1 MKQRILNIDSV
12 KKEKMYDNFE
22 ALVKYSETLLRH
34 DDPYIAKR
42 RQEHSKTVSRR
53 NKQNE
58 LRQKL
63 AKLLQIEK

>member
-1 MKQRILNIDSV
+1 
-12 KKEKMYDNFE
+12 MYDNFE

-42 RQEHSKTVSRR
+42 RQEHSKTVSWR

-63 AKLLQIEK
+63 GKLLQIEK

>member
-1 MKQRILNIDSV
+1 MKQKIKSIDSV

-42 RQEHSKTVSRR
+42 R
-53 NKQNE
+53 
-58 LRQKL
+58 
-63 AKLLQIEK
+63 